1 MALMDLYEVVT
12 KLVGPVA
19 PLGESHL
26 DETRMENLR
35 ELTALTEKL
44 LADIA
49 RVAENHD
56 RPEYSVKRAG
66 THARD
71 FLTGLGLSSPRVA
84 FVAQKP

>member
-1 MALMDLYEVVT
+1 MAQMDLYEVVS

-19 PLGESHL
+19 PQGETHL
-26 DETRMENLR
+26 DNVRMENLR

-56 RPEYSVKRAG
+56 RPEYSMKRAG

-71 FLTGLGLSSPRVA
+71 FLSGLGLAVPE
-84 FVAQKP
+84 